1 MMNAGYAVWREAVA
15 DIMADSILSEYT
27 SLTLADVREEGDRQL
42 LLSEK
47 INCFHPILGMKKAD
61 KDV

>member
-27 SLTLADVREEGDRQL
+27 SLTLADVRDEVSWAGGPGIVRRPQDG
-42 LLSEK
+42 
-47 INCFHPILGMKKAD
+47 F
-61 KDV
+61 